1 MFENTIACLLS
12 CAHIFIHCLITE
24 NGSPEIN
31 FAARRKERL
40 IRGEDRK
47 QWEELCL
54 YRYLEMACGNVKFVN
69 AFPQRIRVVFV
80 QVDKSCEYLNNYA
93 VEWNY
98 YVAHSEYSLFVKWE
112 LLGRYYCNSCF
123 THPS

>member
-24 NGSPEIN
+24 NGSAEIN
-31 FAARRKERL
+31 FAVRTKERV

-54 YRYLEMACGNVKFVN
+54 YRYLEMACDNVKFVN
-69 AFPQRIRVVFV
+69 AFHERIHVVFV

-98 YVAHSEYSLFVKWE
+98 CVAHSAAHILVSLNGSF
-112 LLGRYYCNSCF
+112 
-123 THPS
+123 